1 MKEKDLNLILFIYR
15 YKMGVLVRKN
25 QGNIILTRI
34 AQLAVVG
41 FLTAFAAAFVDTI
54 WAVYMQSSFEK
65 IVSPTLAIILVGFF
79 SALLT
84 VISFFSFFFSVP
96 FIERNNKS
104 KLFSLSLVFYM
115 IIYLLFAVNNS
126 PYIFILLAIGSTLLT
141 ALKTTSFGIIIRDK
155 SKQTELSRN
164 EGVMYTLMNVAW
176 VIGPLIAGL
185 LSQIFG
191 VSFIFII
198 AVIFTGLALVS
209 FKVSNIKDPN
219 LRKKTDRHFIKN
231 FKEFF
236 KDRNRVFAYI
246 LGGGVSFWWALI
258 YLFVP
263 LYITSSGLP
272 IAWVGFFMFAVAIP
286 LILFEYI
293 FSKLAGKVG
302 FKKMFKTGFFLLFIA
317 SIFCFFISDMPLV
330 FGIKNIY
337 IILGILALA
346 SVGAAMCEPTAEAY
360 FFDILKGKEELH
372 FYAPYNTNLNT
383 SRFIAYALPSLFLIF
398 LPFKF
403 VFLFFAI
410 LMIAYFF
417 FSFRIK
423 EIIEKRHHHHKKKII
438 LP

>member
-1 MKEKDLNLILFIYR
+1 MKEKDLNLVLFIYR

-34 AQLAVVG
+34 AQLAMIG

-65 IVSPTLAIILVGFF
+65 VVSPSLAIVLVGFF
-79 SALLT
+79 SAFLT
-84 VISFFSFFFSVP
+84 IIAFFSFFFTVP

-104 KLFSLSLVFYM
+104 RLFSLSLIFYM

-126 PYIFILLAIGSTLLT
+126 PYIFALLAIGSTLLT

-164 EGVMYTLMNVAW
+164 EGVMYTLMNLAW

-191 VSFIFII
+191 ISFIFII
-198 AVIFTGLALVS
+198 SVIFTGLALISFRVS
-209 FKVSNIKDPN
+209 KIKDSN
-219 LRKKTDRHFIKN
+219 LRKKIDKHMVKN

-236 KDRNRVFAYI
+236 KSKNRVMAYI
-246 LGGGVSFWWALI
+246 LGGGISFWWGLI
-258 YLFVP
+258 YLFIP
-263 LYITSSGLP
+263 MFIISSGLQ
-272 IAWVGFFMFAVAIP
+272 IQWVGFFMFAVAVP
-286 LILFEYI
+286 LIFLEYI

-302 FKKMFKTGFFLLFIA
+302 FKKMFKIGFFILFLA
-317 SIFCFFISDMPLV
+317 ALFCFFISDMPLI

-337 IILGILALA
+337 VILGILSLA
-346 SVGAAMCEPTAEAY
+346 SIGAAMCEPTAEAY

-372 FYAPYNTNLNT
+372 FYGPYNTNLNT
-383 SRFIAYALPSLFLIF
+383 SRLIAYAFPSLFLIF

-403 VFLFFAI
+403 VFLFFAG

-417 FSFRIK
+417 FSFKLK
-423 EIIEKRHHHHKKKII
+423 EIIEKRHHHHKKHNI
-438 LP
+438 P